1 MAQAKKGDRVRID
14 FTGKL
19 EDGTVIDST
28 RPGECD
34 DEGCG
39 CDDTSCGD
47 SSCDCSDEGDDCG
60 CGSEVGPMELT
71 IGDGEFFEL
80 IEAGLIGMTPG
91 ETKSIII
98 PAAEAFGEYDE
109 ERVMII
115 ERSELPSDL
124 LPEIGS
130 ELVLTDENDESLE
143 VVVID
148 ADEKT
153 ITFDANHPLAGEDLT
168 FDIELIELLPA

>member
-1 MAQAKKGDRVRID
+1 MAQAKKGDRVTIN

-28 RPGECD
+28 LPGVCD

-39 CDDTSCGD
+39 CDDSVCEESSCG
-47 SSCDCSDEGDDCG
+47 CSDEGEDCG
-60 CGSEVGPMELT
+60 CDSEVGPMELT
-71 IGDGEFFEL
+71 IGEGDFFEL

-91 ETKSIII
+91 ETKLIVI
-98 PAAEAFGEYDE
+98 PAADAFGEYDE

-115 ERSELPSDL
+115 ERSELPSDMT
-124 LPEIGS
+124 PEIGS
-130 ELVLTDENDESLE
+130 ELVLTDENDESME

-148 ADEKT
+148 TDEKT

-168 FDIELIELLPA
+168 FDIELIEILPA

>member
-28 RPGECD
+28 RAGVCD

-39 CDDTSCGD
+39 CDDSGCDESSCG
-47 SSCDCSDEGDDCG
+47 CSDEGDDCG
-60 CGSEVGPMELT
+60 CDSEVGPMELT
-71 IGDGEFFEL
+71 IGEGDFFES

-91 ETKSIII
+91 ETKTIVI
-98 PAAEAFGEYDE
+98 PAAEAFGDYDA
-109 ERVMII
+109 ERLMTI

-124 LPEIGS
+124 IPEIGA
-130 ELVLTDENDESLE
+130 ELVLTDENDESME
-143 VVVID
+143 VVVIE

-153 ITFDANHPLAGEDLT
+153 ITFDANHPLAGEDLI
-168 FDIELIELLPA
+168 FDIELIEILPA

>member
-1 MAQAKKGDRVRID
+1 MAQVKKGDRVRID

-19 EDGTVIDST
+19 EDGTIIDST

-39 CDDTSCGD
+39 CDDSSCED
-47 SSCDCSDEGDDCG
+47 SSSCSDAGDDCG
-60 CGSEVGPMELT
+60 CDSEVGPMELT
-71 IGDGEFFEL
+71 VGEGDFFEL
-80 IEAGLIGMTPG
+80 IEEGLIGMTPG
-91 ETKSIII
+91 ETKTIII

-109 ERVMII
+109 ERVMTI

-124 LPEIGS
+124 IPEIGS
-130 ELVLTDENDESLE
+130 ELVLTDENDESME

-148 ADEKT
+148 ADERT

-168 FDIELIELLPA
+168 FDIELIEILPA

>member
-19 EDGTVIDST
+19 EDGTIIDST
-28 RPGECD
+28 RPGEYD

-39 CDDTSCGD
+39 CDDSNCED
-47 SSCDCSDEGDDCG
+47 SSCCTDSGDDCG
-60 CGSEVGPMELT
+60 CDSEVGPMELT
-71 IGDGEFFEL
+71 IGEGDFFEL
-80 IEAGLIGMTPG
+80 IEEGLIGMTPG
-91 ETKSIII
+91 ETKTIVI
-98 PAAEAFGEYDE
+98 PAVDAFGEYDE
-109 ERVMII
+109 ERVMVI

-124 LPEIGS
+124 IPEIGS
-130 ELVLTDENDESLE
+130 ELVLTDENDESME

-148 ADEKT
+148 TDEKT

-168 FDIELIELLPA
+168 FDIELIEILPA

>member
-19 EDGTVIDST
+19 EDGTIIDST
-28 RPGECD
+28 RPGVCD

-39 CDDTSCGD
+39 CDDSSCGD

-60 CGSEVGPMELT
+60 CDSEVGPMELT
-71 IGDGEFFEL
+71 IGEGDFFEL

-91 ETKSIII
+91 ETKSIVI
-98 PAAEAFGEYDE
+98 PAADAFGEYDE
-109 ERVMII
+109 SM
-115 ERSELPSDL
+115 
-124 LPEIGS
+124 
-130 ELVLTDENDESLE
+130 E

-168 FDIELIELLPA
+168 FDIELIEILPA

>member
-1 MAQAKKGDRVRID
+1 MAQVKKGDRVRID

-39 CDDTSCGD
+39 CDDSGCED
-47 SSCDCSDEGDDCG
+47 SNCCSDAGDDCG
-60 CGSEVGPMELT
+60 CDSEVGPMELT

-80 IEAGLIGMTPG
+80 IEEGLIGMTPG

-109 ERVMII
+109 ERVMVI

-124 LPEIGS
+124 VPEIGS
-130 ELVLTDENDESLE
+130 ELVLTDENDESME

-168 FDIELIELLPA
+168 FDIELIEILPA

>member
-1 MAQAKKGDRVRID
+1 MAQVKKGDRVRID

-19 EDGTVIDST
+19 EDGTIIDST

-39 CDDTSCGD
+39 CDD
-47 SSCDCSDEGDDCG
+47 SSCEDSNCCTDAGDDCG
-60 CGSEVGPMELT
+60 CDSEVGPMELT
-71 IGDGEFFEL
+71 IGEGDFFEL
-80 IEAGLIGMTPG
+80 IEEGLIGMTPG
-91 ETKSIII
+91 ETKSIVI

-109 ERVMII
+109 ERVMVI

-124 LPEIGS
+124 IPEIGA
-130 ELVLTDENDESLE
+130 ELVLTDENDESME

-148 ADEKT
+148 TDEKT

-168 FDIELIELLPA
+168 FDIELIEILPA

>member
-1 MAQAKKGDRVRID
+1 MSQAKKGDRVRID

-39 CDDTSCGD
+39 CDDTGCND
-47 SSCDCSDEGDDCG
+47 SSCGCDDDGDDCG

-71 IGDGEFFEL
+71 IGEGDFFEL
-80 IEAGLIGMTPG
+80 IEEGLIGMKPG
-91 ETKSIII
+91 ESKTIVI
-98 PAAEAFGEYDE
+98 PAVDAFGEYDE
-109 ERVMII
+109 ERVMTID
-115 ERSELPSDL
+115 RSELPSDL
-124 LPEIGS
+124 TPEIGS
-130 ELVLTDENDESLE
+130 ELVLTDENDESME

-148 ADEKT
+148 ADEKS

-168 FDIELIELLPA
+168 FDIELIEILPA